1 MKRSKTLYFALL
13 ICFLLIAGGTYYLH
27 GRSSGNMVEPE
38 IKFNATNLKPLNSNL
53 TLVYRSREYSNGE
66 LVQNSTRIFTI
77 SRKGNDIIMVE
88 RFRTEW
94 WQPSY
99 SLYEGTTH
107 AEIANSTP
115 IIYQPDGSIFVKGKR
130 AEVDLFR
137 IGYPYSPVFEQLKAE
152 KGYTLR
158 LCCAN
163 LTVENVRT
171 INGRECI
178 IVKAETE
185 DVTLKLVIDAK
196 TRLLL
201 WRCGLSGDQRSC
213 QWEEWLIS
221 SK

>member
-1 MKRSKTLYFALL
+1 MKRSKALYSVLFLV
-13 ICFLLIAGGTYYLH
+13 FLLVVSGAYYLH
-27 GRSSGNMVEPE
+27 ARNSGNTVEPE
-38 IKFNATNLKPLNSNL
+38 IKFNATNLKPLTSNL
-53 TLVYRSREYSNGE
+53 TLVYKSREYSNGE
-66 LVQNSTRIFTI
+66 LVQNSTRVFTI

-99 SLYEGTTH
+99 SLYEGTTR
-107 AEIANSTP
+107 AEILNSTP
-115 IIYQPDGSIFVKGKR
+115 IIYQPDGSIFVKGKG
-130 AEVDLFR
+130 AEIDLFR
-137 IGYPYSPVFEQLKAE
+137 IGYPYSPVFERLKAE
-152 KGYTLR
+152 KGYTIK

-163 LTVENVRT
+163 LTVEDVRT

-178 IVKAETE
+178 IVRAETE
-185 DVTLKLVIDAK
+185 DATLKLAIDAK

-201 WRCGLSGDQRSC
+201 WRCGYSESQKSC